1 MSPKSSPWDPYRFTS
16 HPSVRRAVLWPVA
29 IAVAAWPGRA
39 LAGPADTDEPLIDP
53 RAELDPRLD
62 LPEPPLGA
70 RLPSPLRAPLW
81 VAVSATAVERTEG
94 KSLFGAM
101 LLLGIPLD
109 RIGTHDRG
117 PAIAE
122 GPAPPPPPL
131 PKGAPSPPPPPP
143 PPLKPVVQPKLDVAP
158 RPGAPKLPA
167 VDAPPPLRIPVRVT
181 PEVARAAVAAALHR
195 AHLAEP
201 DTHLVSMVT
210 RVRNAAILPELR
222 VRALREVDQGQTL
235 SPTEYDPTRTTQT
248 GGISLWIEA
257 RATWRLDRI
266 VFADEEVSI
275 ERLAHTRAEARA
287 KLTARVLK
295 LLFEWQRALA
305 LADNPAASPEEN
317 LTARLKAL
325 EAEAELEV
333 LTDGWL
339 GRWRAEHA
347 PATTDGP

>member
-1 MSPKSSPWDPYRFTS
+1 MSPKFAPWDPQRFIS
-16 HPSVRRAVLWPVA
+16 HPSVRRAALWPVA
-29 IAVAAWPGRA
+29 LAIAAWPARA

-53 RAELDPRLD
+53 RMELDPRLD
-62 LPEPPLGA
+62 LPEPPMQP
-70 RLPSPLRAPLW
+70 RLPSPLHAPLW
-81 VAVSATAVERTEG
+81 VAVSGTAVERTEG

-109 RIGTHDRG
+109 RIATHDRGG

-122 GPAPPPPPL
+122 GP
-131 PKGAPSPPPPPP
+131 SPPPPPAP
-143 PPLKPVVQPKLDVAP
+143 PPRGAPSPVAPLKPVPQPKLDVAP
-158 RPGAPKLPA
+158 RPASLKLPS

-181 PEVARAAVAAALHR
+181 PEVARAVVAAALHR

-201 DTHLVSMVT
+201 DRHLASMVT

-222 VRALREVDQGQTL
+222 IRALREVDQGQTL
-235 SPTEYDPTRTTQT
+235 SPTDYDPSRTTAT

-266 VFADEEVSI
+266 VFADEEVAI

-325 EAEAELEV
+325 EAAAELDV

-339 GRWRAEHA
+339 GRWREEHA
-347 PATTDGP
+347 ATTTDEP